1 MGAGFSSQN
10 GVAIR
15 TSRTVFVPGDTVEG
29 IVALNCVDAI
39 EVSGLKLE
47 VWFFLTAATNTF
59 FFLFHE
65 LYVLH
70 TEQSNKAQPIL
81 LTAAVW

>member
-15 TSRTVFVPGDTVEG
+15 TSRTVFVPGETVEG

-47 VWFFLTAATNTF
+47 VWLCLTATRNTL
-59 FFLFHE
+59 FLFQE

-70 TEQSNKAQPIL
+70 T
-81 LTAAVW
+81 